1 MPDSYYY
8 VDVNLKTKKVVGTG
22 SSRTASNTGNTKDAD
37 VHRTFLTPGQFN
49 KLKAK
54 LDSNS

>member
-1 MPDSYYY
+1 LPEKYYY
-8 VDVNLKTKKVVGTG
+8 VDVNLKTKKVVGAGT
-22 SSRTASNTGNTKDAD
+22 SRTASNTGNTKEAN
-37 VHRTFLTPGQFN
+37 VHRVFLTPGQFN

>member
-1 MPDSYYY
+1 MPDKYYY
-8 VDVNLKTKKVVGTG
+8 VDVNLKTKKILGTG
-22 SSRTASNTGNTKDAD
+22 TSRTASNTGNTKDSD

>member
-1 MPDSYYY
+1 MPDKYYY

-22 SSRTASNTGNTKDAD
+22 TSRTASNTGNTKDAD

-49 KLKAK
+49 KLMAK

>member
-1 MPDSYYY
+1 MPEKYYY
-8 VDVNLKTKKVVGTG
+8 ADVNLKTKKVVGTG
-22 SSRTASNTGNTKDAD
+22 TSRTASNTGNTKDAD

>member
-1 MPDSYYY
+1 MPDKYYY

-22 SSRTASNTGNTKDAD
+22 TSRTASNTGNTKYAD
-37 VHRTFLTPGQFN
+37 VHRTFLTPGQSN
-49 KLKAK
+49 KLKAT

>member
-1 MPDSYYY
+1 LPDKYFY
-8 VDVNLKTKKVVGTG
+8 VDVSLKTKKVVGTG
-22 SSRTASNTGNTKDAD
+22 TSRTASNTGNTKDAS
-37 VHRTFLTPGQFN
+37 VHRVFLTPGQFN